1 MRCAVM
7 LIYGYKL
14 AVIPLHEDHGRTL
27 TFSTLE
33 AERSNEPHPPTNQ
46 QFFRSE
52 SEQNSRNGQQS
63 NGIGKLTTGS
73 QSSYTIDLRK
83 LDQWL
88 EMRIIDIEFLYG
100 YYEPTLFILCEST
113 MTWVGRY
120 SNKSIFLHLKNK
132 KLLN

>member
-14 AVIPLHEDHGRTL
+14 AVIPFHEDHARSA
-27 TFSTLE
+27 TFS
-33 AERSNEPHPPTNQ
+33 SGDMDFKNEHQTGYYK
-46 QFFRSE
+46 SE
-52 SEQNSRNGQQS
+52 SEQNLKQQQVKIES
-63 NGIGKLTTGS
+63 TKS
-73 QSSYTIDLRK
+73 SSACQSSYTIDLRK

-113 MTWVGRY
+113 MTWVGR
-120 SNKSIFLHLKNK
+120 
-132 KLLN
+132 